1 MNEFK
6 ARWQAL
12 GEKRSAVILLAVIA
26 ALPLI
31 LPGPFYY
38 RMLALIWIFGLAAI
52 GFNLLV
58 GYTGQMSLGHAGFV
72 GLGAYAVALGPAHLG
87 LPTWL
92 ALLLGVAG
100 CGLLAFVIGRPIL
113 RLKGQYLA
121 VATLG
126 FGILIAMALNNEAE
140 WTGGPD
146 GMHVPALELFGWRLH
161 GAQTWYWVTG
171 LALVL
176 GAWTAA
182 NLIASATG
190 RALRAIHDSETAAAF
205 IGVNVARYKLSVFVI
220 SAMYAAMAGALLA
233 LLNGHITPT
242 SAGFLVSIE
251 LVVMVVVGGMG
262 SILGSVVGAVVLEA
276 LPQGLA
282 VFHEYEHIMLGAIMI
297 ACMVFLPAGIVPSV
311 SKALAKTPR

>member
-1 MNEFK
+1 MSGFR

-12 GEKRSAVILLAVIA
+12 GEKQSAVILLAVVAI
-26 ALPLI
+26 LPMI
-31 LPGPFYY
+31 LPGAFYY
-38 RMLALIWIFGLAAI
+38 RVFAVIWIFGLAAI

-58 GYTGQMSLGHAGFV
+58 GYAGQVSLGHAGFM

-113 RLKGQYLA
+113 RLKGHYLA

-126 FGILIAMALNNEAE
+126 FGILIAMALNNETG

-146 GMHVPALELFGWRLH
+146 GMPVPALELFGWRVR

-171 LALVL
+171 LVLVL
-176 GAWTAA
+176 GAWTAT

-205 IGVNVARYKLSVFVI
+205 VGVNVPRYKLIVFVI
-220 SAMYAAMAGALLA
+220 SAMYAALAGALLA

-242 SAGFLVSIE
+242 SASFLVSIE
-251 LVVMVVVGGMG
+251 LLVMVVLGGMG
-262 SILGSVVGAVVLEA
+262 SILGSVVGAVVLVA
-276 LPQGLA
+276 LPQALT

-297 ACMVFLPAGIVPSV
+297 ACMVFLPAGVVPSV
-311 SKALAKTPR
+311 SKALAKRAR